1 MIAAFKAAVEDSEF
15 SVSSAKENFRF
26 QFFGKIAEALF
37 QRFEEVVTESTA
49 LYFDEMKRL
58 ADASKLLL
66 SAPERQSVEAY
77 LKAL

>member
-1 MIAAFKAAVEDSEF
+1 MRLNAY
-15 SVSSAKENFRF
+15 FRF

-37 QRFEEVVTESTA
+37 QRFEEIVTESTA